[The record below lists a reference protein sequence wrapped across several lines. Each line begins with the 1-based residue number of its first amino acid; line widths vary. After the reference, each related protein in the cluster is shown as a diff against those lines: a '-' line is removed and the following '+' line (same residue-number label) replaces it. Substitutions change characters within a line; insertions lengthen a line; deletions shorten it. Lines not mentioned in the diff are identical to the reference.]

1 MSAAAT
7 VPYLGD
13 GSAYATAQHQLDVA
27 AEQLHLDDSLRQVLR
42 EVKRELVV
50 HFPVEFDDGEFG
62 VFTGF
67 RVQHNIARGPAKGG
81 LRYHPTMTL
90 DDCRAL
96 AMFMTWKAALVD
108 LPFGGAKGGVVCDPR
123 QLTESELERLT
134 RRFTTEISLLI
145 GPEKDIPA
153 PDLGTDW
160 KVMAWIMD
168 TLSMHAGYS
177 VTASV
182 TGKPTEIGGSAGRY
196 QATGRGLTTVT
207 MQAMRDLGMRVE
219 GASLAVQGFGQ
230 VGSQCAA
237 LLGALGMR
245 VVAVSDSRGGIYNG
259 AGLDL
264 PALHAHRR
272 EGGRVADFGG
282 GERISNHELLELDV
296 DVLVPAAVESQVTM
310 RNAERVRARMIA
322 EGANGP
328 ITPDAEA
335 YLQERGVKIIPDILA
350 NAGGVVVSYF
360 EWVQD
365 LQALFWE
372 AGEVNTRLEHIMS
385 RSYALVRD
393 LARERRVSLR
403 EAAYHIAVTRVA
415 AAAQV
420 RGIFP

>member
-1 MSAAAT
+1 MVAAAT

-13 GSAYATAQHQLDVA
+13 GSAYATAQHQFDVA

-81 LRYHPTMTL
+81 MRYHAAMTL

-96 AMFMTWKAALVD
+96 AMFMTWKAALVE
-108 LPFGGAKGGVVCDPR
+108 LPFGGAKGGVVVDPR
-123 QLTESELERLT
+123 TLTESELERLT
-134 RRFTTEISLLI
+134 RRFTTEISLLV

-160 KVMAWIMD
+160 RVMAWIMD
-168 TLSMHAGYS
+168 TVSMHAGYS
-177 VTASV
+177 VSAAV

-196 QATGRGLTTVT
+196 QATGRGLTSVT
-207 MQAMRDLGMRVE
+207 MQAMRDHGMRVE

-245 VVAVSDSRGGIYNG
+245 VVAVSDSRGGVYNG

-272 EGGRVADFGG
+272 EGGHVSDFTG
-282 GERISNHELLELDV
+282 GERITNHELLELDV
-296 DVLVPAAVESQVTM
+296 DVLVPAAVESQITP
-310 RNAERVRARMIA
+310 RNAAAIRARMIA
-322 EGANGP
+322 EGANAP
-328 ITPDAEA
+328 VTPDAEA
-335 YLQERGVKIIPDILA
+335 ALTDRGVLIIPDILA

-403 EAAYHIAVTRVA
+403 EAAYHVAVERVA
-415 AAAQV
+415 GAAKV

>member
-1 MSAAAT
+1 MTAAPP
-7 VPYLGD
+7 VPRQGD
-13 GSAYATAQHQLDVA
+13 GAAYATAQHQFDVA
-27 AEQLHLDDSLRQVLR
+27 ADQLHLPDALRQVLR

-50 HFPVEFDDGEFG
+50 HFPVEFDDGTFG

-81 LRYHPTMTL
+81 LRYHPAMTL

-123 QLTESELERLT
+123 ELRESELERLT
-134 RRFTTEISLLI
+134 RRFTTEVSLLI

-168 TLSMHAGYS
+168 TVSMHAGYS
-177 VTASV
+177 VSASV

-207 MQAMRDLGMRVE
+207 MQAMRDSGMRVE
-219 GASLAVQGFGQ
+219 GATLAVQGFGQ

-237 LLGALGMR
+237 LLGALGMK
-245 VVAVSDSRGGIYNG
+245 VVAVSDSRGGVYSG
-259 AGLDL
+259 DGLDL

-272 EGGRVADFGG
+272 EGGHVSDYPG

-310 RNAERVRARMIA
+310 RNAERIRARMIS

-335 YLQERGVKIIPDILA
+335 YLAERGVRIIPDILA

-365 LQALFWE
+365 LQAFFWE

-385 RSYALVRD
+385 RAYALVRD
-393 LARERRVSLR
+393 LARERHVSLR
-403 EAAYHIAVTRVA
+403 EAAYQIAVERVA
-415 AAAQV
+415 AATKV

>member
-1 MSAAAT
+1 MTPAPS

-13 GSAYATAQHQLDVA
+13 GSAYATAQHQFDVA
-27 AEQLHLDDSLRQVLR
+27 AEQLHLDDSLRSVLR

-81 LRYHPTMTL
+81 LRYHPAMTL

-96 AMFMTWKAALVD
+96 AMFMTWKAALVE
-108 LPFGGAKGGVVCDPR
+108 LPFGGSKGGVICDPR
-123 QLTESELERLT
+123 SLTETELERLT
-134 RRFTTEISLLI
+134 RRFTTEISLLV

-160 KVMAWIMD
+160 RVMAWIMD
-168 TLSMHAGYS
+168 TVSMHAGYS
-177 VTASV
+177 VPASV

-207 MQAMRDLGMRVE
+207 MQAMRDHGMRVE

-230 VGSQCAA
+230 VGSQAAA
-237 LLGALGMR
+237 LLGALGMK
-245 VVAVSDSRGGIYNG
+245 VVAVSDSRGGVYNG

-272 EGGRVADFGG
+272 EGGRVSDFGG
-282 GERISNHELLELDV
+282 GEHIGNDELLGLEV
-296 DVLVPAAVESQVTM
+296 DVLSPCAVESQITM
-310 RNAERVRARMIA
+310 RNAERVRARVIA
-322 EGANGP
+322 EGANAP
-328 ITPDAEA
+328 VTPDAEEF
-335 YLQERGVKIIPDILA
+335 LVQQGVLIIPDVLA
-350 NAGGVVVSYF
+350 NAGGVIVSYF

-365 LQALFWE
+365 LQAFFWE
-372 AGEVNTRLEHIMS
+372 AGEVNSRLEQIMS
-385 RSYALVRD
+385 RAYALVRD
-393 LARERRVSLR
+393 RSREKHVSLR
-403 EAAYHIAVTRVA
+403 DAAYQIAVRRVA
-415 AAAQV
+415 EATAV

>member
-1 MSAAAT
+1 MSAAPP
-7 VPYLGD
+7 VPRLGD
-13 GSAYATAQHQLDVA
+13 GSAYATAQHQFDVA
-27 AEQLHLDDSLRQVLR
+27 ADQLHLDDALRLVLR

-81 LRYHPTMTL
+81 LRYSPSLTL
-90 DDCRAL
+90 DDVRAL

-123 QLTESELERLT
+123 ALSESELERLT

-160 KVMAWIMD
+160 RVMAWIMD
-168 TLSMHAGYS
+168 TVSMHAGYS
-177 VTASV
+177 VSASV

-207 MQAMRDLGMRVE
+207 MQAMRDHGLRVE
-219 GASLAVQGFGQ
+219 GARLAVQGFGQ
-230 VGSQCAA
+230 VGSQCAE
-237 LLGALGMR
+237 LLGALGMK
-245 VVAVSDSRGGIYNG
+245 VVAVSDSRGGVYRG
-259 AGLDL
+259 DGLDL
-264 PALHAHRR
+264 DALHAHRR
-272 EGGRVADFGG
+272 MGGRVSDWSG
-282 GERISNHELLELDV
+282 GEHISNDELLELDV
-296 DVLVPAAVESQVTM
+296 DVLVPAAVESQITM
-310 RNAERVRARMIA
+310 RNAERVRARVIA
-322 EGANGP
+322 EAANAP
-328 ITPDAEA
+328 VTPDAESFLA
-335 YLQERGVKIIPDILA
+335 QQGVLLIPDILA

-372 AGEVNTRLEHIMS
+372 STEVNDRLEQIMS
-385 RSYALVRD
+385 RAYVLVRD
-393 LARERRVSLR
+393 VARERRVSLR
-403 EAAYHIAVTRVA
+403 EAAYQIAVERVA
-415 AAAQV
+415 AATKV

>member
-1 MSAAAT
+1 MSA
-7 VPYLGD
+7 VPPVPHQGD
-13 GSAYATAQHQLDVA
+13 GSAYATAQHQFDVA
-27 AEQLHLDDSLRQVLR
+27 ADQLHLSDQLRQVLR

-50 HFPVEFDDGEFG
+50 HFPVEFDDGTFG

-81 LRYHPTMTL
+81 LRYHPSMTL

-96 AMFMTWKAALVD
+96 AMFMTWKTALVE

-123 QLTESELERLT
+123 ELSESELERLT
-134 RRFTTEISLLI
+134 RRFTTEVSLLI

-160 KVMAWIMD
+160 RVMAWIMD

-196 QATGRGLTTVT
+196 TSTGRGLTTVT
-207 MQAMRDLGMRVE
+207 LQAMRDHGRPVE
-219 GASLAVQGFGQ
+219 GATLAVQGFGQ

-237 LLGALGMR
+237 LLGALGMK
-245 VVAVSDSRGGIYNG
+245 VLAVSDSRGGIFNG

-272 EGGRVADFGG
+272 EGGRVSDFTGG
-282 GERISNHELLELDV
+282 DHISNAELLQLDV
-296 DVLVPAAVESQVTM
+296 DVLVPAAVQSQITM
-310 RNAERVRARMIA
+310 GNAHQVRARVIA
-322 EGANGP
+322 EGANAP
-328 ITPDAEA
+328 VTPDAEDA
-335 YLQERGVKIIPDILA
+335 LQDRGVLIIPDVLA
-350 NAGGVVVSYF
+350 NAGGVIVSYF

-365 LQALFWE
+365 LQAYFWE
-372 AGEVNTRLEHIMS
+372 SGEVNSRLEQIMS
-385 RSYALVRD
+385 RAYSQVRD
-393 LARERRVSLR
+393 RAKEKSVCLR
-403 EAAYHIAVTRVA
+403 DAAYQIAVERVA
-415 AAAQV
+415 AATAV

>member
-1 MSAAAT
+1 VSVTPPIPRM
-7 VPYLGD
+7 GD
-13 GSAYATAQHQLDVA
+13 GSAFATAQHQFDVA
-27 AEQLHLDDSLRQVLR
+27 ADQLGLPDSIRQVLR

-50 HFPVEFDDGEFG
+50 HFPVEFDDGTFG

-81 LRYHPTMTL
+81 LRYHPSMTL

-123 QLTESELERLT
+123 DLSESELERLT
-134 RRFTTEISLLI
+134 RRFTTEVSLLI

-160 KVMAWIMD
+160 RVMAWIMD

-177 VTASV
+177 VPASV

-196 QATGRGLTTVT
+196 TSTGRGLTTVT
-207 MQAMRDLGMRVE
+207 LQAMRDHGLPVE
-219 GASLAVQGFGQ
+219 GATLAVQGFGQ

-237 LLGALGMR
+237 LLGALGMK
-245 VVAVSDSRGGIYNG
+245 VVAVSDSHGGVHRSD
-259 AGLDL
+259 GLDL

-272 EGGRVADFGG
+272 NGGRVSEYTGG
-282 GERISNHELLELDV
+282 DRISNEELLALDV
-296 DVLVPAAVESQVTM
+296 DVLVPAAVQSQITR
-310 RNAERVRARMIA
+310 RNVDAVRARVIA
-322 EGANGP
+322 EGANAP
-328 ITPDAEA
+328 VTPDAEDA
-335 YLQERGVKIIPDILA
+335 LDERGVLIIPDVLA
-350 NAGGVVVSYF
+350 NAGGVIVSYF

-365 LQALFWE
+365 LQAFFWE
-372 AGEVNTRLEHIMS
+372 SGEVNSRLEQIMS
-385 RSYALVRD
+385 RAYAVVRD
-393 LARERRVSLR
+393 RAREKNISLR
-403 EAAYHIAVTRVA
+403 DAAYQIAVQRVA
-415 AAAQV
+415 DATAV

>member
-1 MSAAAT
+1 MGTALP
-7 VPYLGD
+7 VLHQGD
-13 GSAYATAQHQLDVA
+13 GSAYATAQHQFDVA
-27 AEQLHLDDSLRQVLR
+27 ADQLHLEDALRQVLR

-50 HFPVEFDDGEFG
+50 HFPVEFDDGSFR

-67 RVQHNIARGPAKGG
+67 RAQHNIARGPAKGG
-81 LRYHPTMTL
+81 LRYHPAMTL

-108 LPFGGAKGGVVCDPR
+108 LPFGGAKGGVVCDPKL
-123 QLTESELERLT
+123 LTEAELERLT
-134 RRFTTEISLLI
+134 RRFTTEIALLV

-153 PDLGTDW
+153 PDLGTDSR
-160 KVMAWIMD
+160 VMAWIMD
-168 TLSMHAGYS
+168 TISMHAGYS
-177 VTASV
+177 VSASV

-196 QATGRGLTTVT
+196 QSTGRGLTTVT
-207 MQAMRDLGMRVE
+207 MQAMRDHGLRVE

-245 VVAVSDSRGGIYNG
+245 VVAVSDSRGGVYNG

-264 PALHAHRR
+264 PALHEHRR
-272 EGGRVADFGG
+272 AGGRVFDFTG
-282 GERISNHELLELDV
+282 GEQISNHELLELDV
-296 DVLVPAAVESQVTM
+296 EVLVPAAVESQITM
-310 RNAERVRARMIA
+310 RNAERVRARVIA
-322 EGANGP
+322 EGANAP
-328 ITPDAEA
+328 VTPDAEA
-335 YLQERGVKIIPDILA
+335 FLAQQGVLIIPDVLA

-372 AGEVNTRLEHIMS
+372 AGEVNTRLELIMS
-385 RSYALVRD
+385 RAYVMVRD
-393 LARERRVSLR
+393 VSRERHVSLR
-403 EAAYHIAVTRVA
+403 EAAYQIAVERVA
-415 AAAQV
+415 AATKV

>member
-1 MSAAAT
+1 MTAAPP
-7 VPYLGD
+7 VPHQGE
-13 GSAYATAQHQLDVA
+13 GSAYATAQHQFDVA
-27 AEQLHLDDSLRQVLR
+27 ADQLSLPDSLRQVLR

-50 HFPVEFDDGEFG
+50 HFPVEFDDGTFG

-81 LRYHPTMTL
+81 LRYHPAMTL

-123 QLTESELERLT
+123 ALSASELERLT
-134 RRFTTEISLLI
+134 RRFTTEVSLLI

-160 KVMAWIMD
+160 RVMAWIMD

-196 QATGRGLTTVT
+196 TSTGRGLTTVT
-207 MQAMRDLGMRVE
+207 LQAMRDKGLPVE
-219 GASLAVQGFGQ
+219 GATLAVQGFGQ

-237 LLGALGMR
+237 LLGALGMK
-245 VVAVSDSRGGIYNG
+245 VLAVSDSRGGVYKA

-264 PALHAHRR
+264 PAIHAHRR
-272 EGGRVADFGG
+272 EGGRVSDFTG
-282 GERISNHELLELDV
+282 GERISNQDLLALDV
-296 DVLVPAAVESQVTM
+296 DVLVPAALESQITAYNV
-310 RNAERVRARMIA
+310 ERVRARVVA
-322 EGANGP
+322 EGANAP
-328 ITPDAEA
+328 VTPDAEEQ
-335 YLQERGVKIIPDILA
+335 LEDRGVLIIPDILA
-350 NAGGVVVSYF
+350 NAGGVIVSYF

-372 AGEVNTRLEHIMS
+372 SGEVNSRLEQIMS
-385 RSYALVRD
+385 RAYALVRD
-393 LARERRVSLR
+393 RAKEKRISLR
-403 EAAYHIAVTRVA
+403 AAAYQIAVQRVA
-415 AAAQV
+415 DATAV

>member
-1 MSAAAT
+1 MTAAPPPPRT
-7 VPYLGD
+7 GD
-13 GSAYATAQHQLDVA
+13 GNAYATAQHQFDVA
-27 AEQLHLDDSLRQVLR
+27 AEQLHLDESLSRVLR

-81 LRYHPTMTL
+81 LRYHPAMTL

-108 LPFGGAKGGVVCDPR
+108 LPFGGSKGGVVCDPR
-123 QLTESELERLT
+123 MLTESELERLT
-134 RRFTTEISLLI
+134 RRFTTEISLLV

-160 KVMAWIMD
+160 RVMAWIMD
-168 TLSMHAGYS
+168 TVSMHAGYS
-177 VTASV
+177 VPATV

-207 MQAMRDLGMRVE
+207 MQAMRDQRMRVE

-230 VGSQCAA
+230 VGAQCAV
-237 LLGALGMR
+237 LLGALGMK
-245 VVAVSDSRGGIYNG
+245 VVAVSDSRGGVYNG

-264 PALHAHRR
+264 EALHEHRR
-272 EGGRVADFGG
+272 AGGHVCEYTG
-282 GERISNHELLELDV
+282 GEKIGNDELLGLDV
-296 DVLVPAAVESQVTM
+296 DVLVPAAVESQITM
-310 RNAERVRARMIA
+310 RNVSRVRARVIA
-322 EGANGP
+322 EGANAP
-328 ITPDAEA
+328 VTPDAEA
-335 YLQERGVKIIPDILA
+335 ALASRGVLIIPDILA

-365 LQALFWE
+365 LQAFFWE

-385 RSYALVRD
+385 RAYAMVRD
-393 LARERRVSLR
+393 VARERHVSLR
-403 EAAYHIAVTRVA
+403 EAAYQIAVRRVA
-415 AAAQV
+415 DAAAV

>member
-1 MSAAAT
+1 MSVVAP
-7 VPYLGD
+7 VPHQGD
-13 GSAYATAQHQLDVA
+13 GSAYATAQHQFDVA
-27 AEQLHLDDSLRQVLR
+27 ADQLHLGDGLRAVLR

-50 HFPVEFDDGEFG
+50 HFPVEFDDGTFG

-81 LRYHPTMTL
+81 LRYHPAMTL

-123 QLTESELERLT
+123 ELSEAELERLT
-134 RRFTTEISLLI
+134 RRFTTEVSLLI

-160 KVMAWIMD
+160 RVMAWIMD
-168 TLSMHAGYS
+168 TVSMHAGYS
-177 VTASV
+177 VTAAV

-196 QATGRGLTTVT
+196 TATGRGLTTVT
-207 MQAMRDLGMRVE
+207 MQAMRDHGLAVE
-219 GASLAVQGFGQ
+219 GATLAVQGFGQ
-230 VGSQCAA
+230 VGAQCAA
-237 LLGALGMR
+237 LLGALGMK
-245 VVAVSDSRGGIYNG
+245 VVAVSDSHGAIYNG

-272 EGGRVADFGG
+272 EGGRVSEFSG
-282 GERISNHELLELDV
+282 GERITNGDLLELDV
-296 DVLVPAAVESQVTM
+296 DVLVPAAVESQITM
-310 RNAERVRARMIA
+310 GNVERVRARVIA
-322 EGANGP
+322 EGANAP
-328 ITPDAEA
+328 VTPDAED
-335 YLQERGVKIIPDILA
+335 YLDERGVLIIPDVLA

-372 AGEVNTRLEHIMS
+372 SGEVNSRLEQIMS
-385 RSYALVRD
+385 RAYALVRD
-393 LARERRVSLR
+393 RAREHSVSLR
-403 EAAYHIAVTRVA
+403 DAAYQIAVQRVA
-415 AAAQV
+415 DAAAV

>member
-1 MSAAAT
+1 VRTAPT

-13 GSAYATAQHQLDVA
+13 GSAYATAQHQFDVA
-27 AEQLHLDDSLRQVLR
+27 AEQLHLEDSMRQVLR

-67 RVQHNIARGPAKGG
+67 RVQHNIARGPGKGG
-81 LRYHPTMTL
+81 LRYHASMTL

-108 LPFGGAKGGVVCDPR
+108 LPFGGAKGGVICDPR
-123 QLTESELERLT
+123 TLTESELERLT
-134 RRFTTEISLLI
+134 RRFTTEISLLV

-160 KVMAWIMD
+160 RVMAWIMD
-168 TLSMHAGYS
+168 TVSMHAGYS
-177 VTASV
+177 VSAAV

-207 MQAMRDLGMRVE
+207 MQAMRDHGMRVE

-245 VVAVSDSRGGIYNG
+245 VVAVSDSRGGVHNG
-259 AGLDL
+259 SGLDL

-272 EGGRVADFGG
+272 EGGRVSDFTG
-282 GERISNHELLELDV
+282 GERITNHELLELDV

-310 RNAERVRARMIA
+310 RNAASIRARMIA
-322 EGANGP
+322 EGANAP
-328 ITPDAEA
+328 VTPDAEA
-335 YLQERGVKIIPDILA
+335 ALTDRGVLIIPDILA

-365 LQALFWE
+365 LQAFFWE

-393 LARERRVSLR
+393 LSRERRVSLR
-403 EAAYHIAVTRVA
+403 EAAYHIAVERVA
-415 AAAQV
+415 AATKV